1 MGNSTR
7 PFGPHSDP
15 NADDGHWNGHGEQ
28 RPCARGERCA
38 ERGPGNTPALGPRA
52 FCGTD
57 RATIDRVLQ
66 WMPTAYTELYLRLPD
81 KGAGVGGRV
90 SGSRT
95 PPVPPNLGVD
105 SLMVDIV
112 RVLGSWD
119 ERVRAVANLSELSL
133 HMRDAVALV
142 TMVRTLTG
150 HLDALLALPPE
161 PMLRSVSIQQAAELP
176 PGTVGNVR
184 PAAGYADVMLDLSGA
199 DAGLEILK
207 LHGRTRHMLGLTAQH
222 QDLPVPCW
230 ACGLRTVRRWDGT
243 AGLADEAECTNT
255 DCRETYTA
263 QRYDLLMAEVES
275 MQRGKAS

>member
-1 MGNSTR
+1 M
-7 PFGPHSDP
+7 PAWIHSDP
-15 NADDGHWNGHGEQ
+15 TNDSYWKETGEQ

-52 FCGTD
+52 FCDTD
-57 RATIDRVLQ
+57 RNIIGRALD

-81 KGAGVGGRV
+81 KTVGVGGRV

-105 SLMVDIV
+105 ALMVDIV
-112 RVLGSWD
+112 RILGSWD

-133 HMRDAVALV
+133 RMRDGVALT
-142 TMVRTLTG
+142 TMVRTLSA
-150 HLDALLALPPE
+150 HLDVLLALPPE
-161 PMLRSVSIQQAAELP
+161 PMLRSVSIQQAAQLP

-207 LHGRTRHMLGLTAQH
+207 LHGRARHMLGLTPRH

-243 AGLADEAECTNT
+243 AGLADEAECME
-255 DCRETYTA
+255 CGEKYTA
-263 QRYDLLMAEVES
+263 QRYDLLMAEVAS